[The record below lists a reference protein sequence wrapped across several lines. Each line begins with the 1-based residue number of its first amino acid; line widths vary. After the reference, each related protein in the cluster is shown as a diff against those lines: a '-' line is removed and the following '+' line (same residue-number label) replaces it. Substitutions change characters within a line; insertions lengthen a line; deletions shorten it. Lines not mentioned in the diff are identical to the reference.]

1 VTALDLKARNLAH
14 LRSAVLQLVGAGP
27 VKQRLCDASLT
38 HLRDVDP
45 AGLPGEVTEAYVEI
59 MESLSTVP
67 ATCGLGSIGATVR
80 KMSDPQ
86 AASCA
91 ARILD
96 LYLALSAGE
105 LREPAMNPQP
115 QLRLVRDD

>member
-1 VTALDLKARNLAH
+1 
-14 LRSAVLQLVGAGP
+14 
-27 VKQRLCDASLT
+27 
-38 HLRDVDP
+38 
-45 AGLPGEVTEAYVEI
+45 
-59 MESLSTVP
+59 
-67 ATCGLGSIGATVR
+67 
-80 KMSDPQ
+80 MSDPQ